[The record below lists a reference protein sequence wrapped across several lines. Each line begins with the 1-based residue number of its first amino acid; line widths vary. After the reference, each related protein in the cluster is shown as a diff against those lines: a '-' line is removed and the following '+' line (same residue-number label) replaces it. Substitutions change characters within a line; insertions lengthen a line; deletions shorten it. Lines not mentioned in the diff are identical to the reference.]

1 MIFSLLLLY
10 LVYWKFI
17 FHSYFERQNDKF
29 LTFHIVYFPNF
40 EISASLYV
48 EPHLT
53 VSKFNKPLGR
63 LLEKIWFTESGMK
76 IPLVGVVGR
85 FDVVGG
91 VDDRSVVDISSE
103 WLTFFYHSYLVD
115 YFLICS
121 LFYLFVYSLNT
132 LEKKKN

>member
-1 MIFSLLLLY
+1 M
-10 LVYWKFI
+10 
-17 FHSYFERQNDKF
+17 
-29 LTFHIVYFPNF
+29 
-40 EISASLYV
+40 
-48 EPHLT
+48 
-53 VSKFNKPLGR
+53 
-63 LLEKIWFTESGMK
+63 EKIWYTESGMK

-103 WLTFFYHSYLVD
+103 WLIFFYHSYLVD

-132 LEKKKN
+132 LEKKKIKEYDNPYQGLVQRRL

>member
-1 MIFSLLLLY
+1 M
-10 LVYWKFI
+10 
-17 FHSYFERQNDKF
+17 
-29 LTFHIVYFPNF
+29 
-40 EISASLYV
+40 
-48 EPHLT
+48 
-53 VSKFNKPLGR
+53 
-63 LLEKIWFTESGMK
+63 EKIWYTESGMK

-103 WLTFFYHSYLVD
+103 WLTFFDHLYLVD